1 MMRLV
6 NFRKLWNL
14 DPNVTFL
21 NHGSFGACPRAVLDA
36 QEELRARME
45 RQPVQ
50 FLSRDLDGLLDGAR
64 EVVAGFVGA
73 DSANIAFVANATTG
87 VNTVLRSL
95 RFEPGEEL
103 LVTDHAYNACR
114 NALEYVAA
122 RDGSKVV
129 MAAVPFPVAGD
140 DEVVAAVL
148 GAVTPRTRLAL
159 IDHVTSPTALVFPIE
174 RLVRELA
181 ARGVD
186 SLVDGAHAPG
196 MVPLDL
202 EHLGAAYYTGN
213 GHKWVCAPKGAAF
226 LYVRPDRQEGLR
238 PLVISHGA
246 NRPLR
251 GRTRFQAEFA
261 WMGTGDPTP
270 ALSFARAVEYMATLL
285 PGGWDELR
293 ARNRGLALAAREML
307 AARLGL
313 ALPCP
318 AEMVGSI
325 ATLILPDAK
334 DDDREFIFDADPLQ
348 AALRERHGVEVPV
361 FAWPAPPKRLL
372 RISAQLY
379 NEPRDYERL
388 AEGLAELLRM

>member
-1 MMRLV
+1 MMRLM
-6 NFRKLWNL
+6 NFRRLWTL
-14 DPNVTFL
+14 DRDVTFL
-21 NHGSFGACPRAVLDA
+21 NHGSFGACPRAVLEA

-50 FLSRDLDGLLDGAR
+50 FLSRDLDGLLDAAR

-73 DSANIAFVANATTG
+73 DAANIVFVANATTG

-95 RFEPGEEL
+95 RFEPGDEL

-114 NALEYVAA
+114 NALEYVSE
-122 RDGSKVV
+122 RDGAQVV
-129 MAAVPFPVAGD
+129 VAAVPFPVAGE

-148 GAVTPRTRLAL
+148 GAVTPRTRIVL

-186 SLVDGAHAPG
+186 ALVDGAHAPG
-196 MVPLDL
+196 MVPLEL
-202 EHLGAAYYTGN
+202 EALGAAYYTGN

-261 WMGTGDPTP
+261 WLGTGDPTP
-270 ALSFARAVEYMATLL
+270 ALSFAKAVKYMATLL

-293 ARNRGLALAAREML
+293 ARNRGLVLAAREML
-307 AARLGL
+307 AGRLGL
-313 ALPCP
+313 DLPCP
-318 AEMVGSI
+318 EAMVGSI

-334 DDDREFIFDADPLQ
+334 DDERTFIFDADPLQ
-348 AALRERHGVEVPV
+348 AALREKHGVEVPV